1 MVLKFEFELSKFFKA
16 NFQLFVILGIFGAFT
31 IYLKN
36 FFDIKNPSLA
46 IEYGIISS
54 FLITIL
60 ISLVIIRNS
69 FENLPFD
76 KISLEN
82 IMNSL
87 DAIFLVGK
95 GNIKRGLFLI
105 PFIVFLL
112 ALIST
117 IITTFSDAL
126 PAILST
132 GIFVISIIL
141 FFNLF
146 QYLIQVKKN
155 WNIIANYLLKIEITS
170 FILYLIIH
178 YFASI
183 LPESYSIL
191 LETLSILMVAFPLGA
206 LLGIMIGT
214 ILHKLGIIEKIK
226 MKKAKNRE

>member
-36 FFDIKNPSLA
+36 FFDIKDPSLP

-69 FENLPFD
+69 FENLPFE

-117 IITTFSDAL
+117 ILTTFSDAL

-132 GIFVISIIL
+132 GVWVIAIIL

-155 WNIIANYLLKIEITS
+155 WNIIANYLLIIEITS
-170 FILYLIIH
+170 LILY
-178 YFASI
+178 FFVSI

-191 LETLSILMVAFPLGA
+191 LKTLFLLMVAFPLGG
-206 LLGIMIGT
+206 LIGITIGV
-214 ILHKLGIIEKIK
+214 ILDKLGIIEKIK
-226 MKKAKNRE
+226 MKKQKIESKTNQ